1 VLPLGQ
7 LTASRTARPAT
18 IGTHQI
24 QTACDGPWAAAVS
37 APARMPA
44 VNSRGQLSVAAVI
57 SATAIGGHG

>member
-1 VLPLGQ
+1 METGR
-7 LTASRTARPAT
+7 ASRTTRPAT

-37 APARMPA
+37 PPATTPA
-44 VNSRGQLSVAAVI
+44 ARSRGQLKVAAGI